1 MLKKN
6 IGILSG
12 SLKDLDIVDYLPN
25 ENYICYNNYFRDNRR
40 KDINVGIDFLISNDC
55 FTILVIS
62 LSILNYINEIKEQ
75 YPNISFIVDYKDL
88 KRFDCLEKKTIILY
102 NLTDEYD
109 SKIYKNNQIIDY
121 NKLNTFRKDVSP
133 KRTVN
138 TIKKILKKN
147 KIKVKEKGKRK
158 NLNGVYS
165 LRLELSNKKGS
176 NGKGLSRILAK
187 ASAYAELMER
197 LQSKMLD
204 KSKVKESKT
213 NITDRNNKY
222 FDSLLFNTSR
232 EYKEKFFDLD
242 NVYFETEKLLN
253 LKTNKSVSVPLS
265 AVNFFCHT
273 NGLASGNSFSEA
285 VTQGIFEILE
295 RYCYK
300 YLLDNNQK
308 VKNININKY
317 PINKKNRELLNEL
330 EKLGYK
336 YYIKDCSLEK
346 YPVVGLLVLSSDET
360 KYTFTIGADYSFDI
374 ALSRCI
380 TEMFQGMTVKDLNQ
394 KMIKRIPL
402 TILDNKY
409 KNDYLSYNWLKCFNN
424 NAGNLPNGF
433 FCKTETLIKKLNFKN
448 YLINNDEILGC
459 LKESIEQDILIKDY
473 SNLGFDTYRIYIPYM
488 SSVDCYDIVDLNIT
502 KHFNKLT
509 TIYKNITT
517 SSNDEI
523 DFFVDQLYEACHSI
537 KYDQMVKPNDMFHV
551 EETSNYYKLDFTSLL
566 ILLMIKQNR
575 KIELSNL
582 LTFKLNN
589 FQLAKNKIIT
599 YKIFINKLLNKN
611 IYKIN
616 NPYIENQVDEI
627 FDNINTYI
635 LKLNPQYINKE
646 APSLFNKKSSLY

>member
-1 MLKKN
+1 MPKKN
-6 IGILSG
+6 IGILG
-12 SLKDLDIVDYLPN
+12 SSLNDLDIVNYLPSA
-25 ENYICYNNYFRDNRR
+25 NYICYINYFSESNH
-40 KDINVGIDFLISNDC
+40 KNINIGIDFLISNDC
-55 FTILVIS
+55 LTILIIS
-62 LSILNYINEIKEQ
+62 PSILKYINEIKKR
-75 YPNISFIVDYKDL
+75 YPKYSFITDYNEL
-88 KRFDCLEKKTIILY
+88 KEFDYLEKKTIILY
-102 NLTDEYD
+102 NLTHEYN
-109 SKIYKNNQIIDY
+109 SNIYKNNQIIDY
-121 NKLNTFRKDVSP
+121 NKLNTSRKDIPP
-133 KRTVN
+133 KTTVN
-138 TIKKILKKN
+138 NIKKILKKN

-176 NGKGLSRILAK
+176 NGKGLSYVLAK

-213 NITDRNNKY
+213 NITARNNKY
-222 FDSLLFNTSR
+222 FDSLLVNTSQ
-232 EYKEKFFDLD
+232 EYKKKFFDLD
-242 NVYFETEKLLN
+242 SVYFETEKLLN
-253 LKTNKSVSVPLS
+253 LKTNKYVSAPLS
-265 AVNFFCHT
+265 AINFFCHT

-285 VTQGIFEILE
+285 VNQGIFEILE

-300 YLLDNNQK
+300 YLLDNNRK
-308 VKNININKY
+308 VKNIDINNY

-346 YPVVGLLVLSSDET
+346 YPVVGLLVLNADET
-360 KYTFTIGADYSFDI
+360 KYTFTVGADYSFDI

-394 KMIKRIPL
+394 KMIEKIPL
-402 TILDNKY
+402 TVLDNKY
-409 KNDYLSYNWLKCFNN
+409 KYDYLSYNWLKCFNN

-433 FCKTETLIKKLNFKN
+433 FCKDKTLIKKLNFKN
-448 YLINNDEILGC
+448 YLINNDDILEC

-473 SNLGFDTYRIYIPYM
+473 SDLGFDTYRIYIPYM
-488 SSVDCYDIVDLNIT
+488 SSVDCCDVVDLNIT

-509 TIYKNITT
+509 TIYKNIIT

-523 DFFVDQLYEACHSI
+523 NFFIDQVYEACHSI

-575 KIELSNL
+575 TIELSNL

-589 FQLAKNKIIT
+589 FELTKNKIVT
-599 YKIFINKLLNKN
+599 YKILINKLLNEN

-616 NPYIENQVDEI
+616 NPYIEKQADEI
-627 FDNINTYI
+627 FNNIDTYI
-635 LKLNPQYINKE
+635 LKLNPQYIDKE
-646 APSLFNKKSSLY
+646 TLSLFNKKSSLY